1 MATMVKVFDAAVV
14 KTSNVQ
20 SSVSRESVKELI
32 YQKKNGGHQASKRVI
47 SMQRIETTTNFLCQN
62 II

>member
-47 SMQRIETTTNFLCQN
+47 SM
-62 II
+62 